1 MIYLQRAAAMQIQLG
16 SCGNYSMDGG
26 LGEAA
31 ADKDFERN
39 VSF

>member
-16 SCGNYSMDGG
+16 SCGNYSSDGG

-31 ADKDFERN
+31 ADKDFGRN